1 MNNSQRV
8 LVQIVK
14 EICAENAIQY
24 ESYSYDW
31 ILRLTK
37 NHKTIH
43 IFGYQFENNSATAQ
57 LLCTDKSASSE
68 LLRSRALPAVEHY
81 FFMSPDDFQYTG
93 VDGNWQRMLAL
104 LQQHGRLVCK
114 PNEGTG
120 GKDVYQVT
128 TPAQL
133 ETAVTSI
140 FAHYPSVALSP
151 YYEINYEYRV
161 ILLGDEVKLI
171 YAKSIPAL
179 VGDGTSTI
187 RHLFG
192 RYLESHPGLMVECG
206 IDEQAM
212 PTIPAAGTRIPINWK
227 HNLGQGASA
236 EIVEDKAL
244 VPQLGELARKA
255 AEVVNVRFA
264 SVDIIRSDGQYLVLE
279 INSGIMMENF
289 ARQNEHNYCLTKDIY
304 RQAINQLLFQ

>member
-1 MNNSQRV
+1 MNNSQRI
-8 LVQIVK
+8 LVQIID
-14 EICAENAIQY
+14 EICAENEIY
-24 ESYSYDW
+24 CERFSYDW

-37 NHKTIH
+37 GDRIVHV
-43 IFGYQFENNSATAQ
+43 FGYQFENNSATAQ

-68 LLRSRALPAVEHY
+68 LLRSRKIPAVEHN

-93 VDGNWQRMLAL
+93 VDGNWQGMLAL
-104 LQQHGRLVCK
+104 LRQHGRLVCK

-120 GKDVYQVT
+120 GKDVFQVT
-128 TPAQL
+128 SPAQL
-133 ETAVTSI
+133 ETAVTKI

-161 ILLGDEVKLI
+161 ILLNKEVKLI

-179 VGDGTSTI
+179 VGDGSSTI
-187 RHLFG
+187 RQLFS

-206 IDEQAM
+206 IEEQAM

-236 EIVEDKAL
+236 EIVEDQAL
-244 VPQLGELARKA
+244 IELLGGLAKQA
-255 AEVVNVRFA
+255 AEVVNVNFA
-264 SVDIIRSDGQYLVLE
+264 SVDIIKTDGRYLVLE
-279 INSGIMMENF
+279 INSGVMMENF
-289 ARQNEHNYCLTKDIY
+289 ARQNDHNYRLTKEIY
-304 RQAINQLLFQ
+304 RQAIMTLFA